1 MGFERNG
8 IGVLEEHTARNR
20 VRVFLGGE
28 TSFVFFCTPLDC
40 FSINQCGA
48 ANRLEV
54 GNASFCPLADV
65 HMLEKELGIILAPD
79 TVGCLSA

>member
-8 IGVLEEHTARNR
+8 IGVLEEHTTRNR

-48 ANRLEV
+48 ANRMER
-54 GNASFCPLADV
+54 ASARLQMCTCWRRNWGLF
-65 HMLEKELGIILAPD
+65 
-79 TVGCLSA
+79 